1 MATTLT
7 PILSAQWDAPRSWS
21 LDTYESGG
29 GYGAL
34 RTALAMAP
42 ADVVTP
48 SSSAQN
54 AIPRGLT
61 NPSSAWIRWSSGSR
75 PERACG

>member
-42 ADVVTP
+42 ADVVTHYRTQGFTP
-48 SSSAQN
+48 VSLSA
-54 AIPRGLT
+54 A
-61 NPSSAWIRWSSGSR
+61 A
-75 PERACG
+75 